1 MLKIRLIP
9 SLLLRNGRCVK
20 GVQFANHK
28 DVGYPVTAAKVC
40 EAQGADELLF
50 LDIDATSDDR
60 ETLYQIVTQTAEQC
74 FMPLTAGGGVRSVAD
89 IRALLRAGAD
99 KITVNTAA
107 FERPELIKE
116 GAEEFGAQCIVV
128 SIDHK
133 ASTGGGADTVVTH
146 NGTHDTGMSV
156 MDWALQTEGLG
167 AGEILLNSVDHDGR
181 RDGYAIDTIR
191 LVSDA
196 VNIPVIASGGVGTLE
211 DLVTGVTE
219 GHASAV
225 AAASLFHFTDQS
237 VIKAHSYM
245 KQAGLDVRMS

>member
-20 GVQFANHK
+20 GVQFKNHR
-28 DVGYPVTAAKVC
+28 DVGHPITAAKVY
-40 EAQGADELLF
+40 EAQSADELLF
-50 LDIDATSDDR
+50 LDIDATTNDR
-60 ETLYQIVTQTAEQC
+60 ETLYQIISKTAEQC
-74 FMPLTAGGGVRSVAD
+74 FMPLTAGGGVRSVTD

-99 KITVNTAA
+99 KITVNTAV
-107 FERPELIKE
+107 FERPDLIKE

-133 ASTGGGADTVVTH
+133 AAPGELGDTVVTN
-146 NGTHDTGMSV
+146 NGTRDTRMPV
-156 MDWALQTEGLG
+156 IEWALQAEELG
-167 AGEILLNSVDHDGR
+167 AGEILLTSVDHEGK

-191 LVSDA
+191 QISDA
-196 VNIPVIASGGVGTLE
+196 VNIPVIASGGVGELG
-211 DLVTGVTE
+211 DLVSGVTD

-225 AAASLFHFTDQS
+225 AAASLFHFSDQS

-245 KQAGLDVRMS
+245 RHAGLDVRMA

>member
-20 GVQFANHK
+20 GVQFANHR
-28 DVGYPVTAAKVC
+28 DVGYPVTAAKVY

-60 ETLYQIVTQTAEQC
+60 ETLYQIVTNTAEQC

-133 ASTGGGADTVVTH
+133 ASPDGGADTVVTN
-146 NGTHDTGMSV
+146 NGIRDTGMSV
-156 MDWALQTEGLG
+156 RDWALQAEELG
-167 AGEILLNSVDHDGR
+167 AGEILLNSVVHDGR

-191 LVSDA
+191 SVSDA
-196 VNIPVIASGGVGTLE
+196 VSIPVIASGGVGTLE

-245 KQAGLDVRMS
+245 KQAGLDVRMA

>member
-20 GVQFANHK
+20 GVQFGNHK
-28 DVGYPVTAAKVC
+28 DVGHPITAAKVY

-50 LDIDATSDDR
+50 LDIDATSNDR
-60 ETLYQIVTQTAEQC
+60 ETLYQIVTKTAEQC

-99 KITVNTAA
+99 KITMNTAA
-107 FERPELIKE
+107 FERPELITE
-116 GAEEFGAQCIVV
+116 GAEEFGAQCIVI

-133 ASTGGGADTVVTH
+133 ASSGDEADRVVTN
-146 NGTHDTGMSV
+146 NGSNETGMPV
-156 MDWALQTEGLG
+156 VDWALQAEELG
-167 AGEILLNSVDHDGR
+167 AGEILLNSIDHDGR

-191 LVSDA
+191 SVSDA
-196 VNIPVIASGGVGTLE
+196 VNIPVIASGGVGTLD

>member
-28 DVGYPVTAAKVC
+28 DVGYPVTAAKVY

-50 LDIDATSDDR
+50 LDIDATRHDR
-60 ETLYQIVTQTAEQC
+60 ETLYQIVTKTAEQC
-74 FMPLTAGGGVRSVAD
+74 FMPLTAGGGVRLVAD

-133 ASTGGGADTVVTH
+133 ASPGGGADTVVTL
-146 NGTHDTGMSV
+146 NGSRENGMTV
-156 MDWALQTEGLG
+156 IDWALQAEALG

-181 RDGYAIDTIR
+181 RDGYSIDTIR
-191 LVSDA
+191 SVSDA
-196 VNIPVIASGGVGTLE
+196 VNIPVIASGGVGTLD
-211 DLVTGVTE
+211 DLVTGVTD